1 MEHSPSV
8 HTASRGEKLTEAC
21 SLGTQLHVGHGALP
35 EASVPS
41 ATLMATLVLKP
52 VADTH

>member
-8 HTASRGEKLTEAC
+8 HTASLGEKLTEAC
-21 SLGTQLHVGHGALP
+21 SLGTKLHVGHGALP
-35 EASVPS
+35 EALVPC
-41 ATLMATLVLKP
+41 ATLAAALMLKP